1 MGSLA
6 ASRVTRSEEIEWAAG
21 GRFGKVN
28 HAMDQSDIQYVRYV
42 DENKYFILIPWNW
55 KNI

>member
-6 ASRVTRSEEIEWAAG
+6 ASRATRSEEIEWAAG

-28 HAMDQSDIQYVRYV
+28 HAMDQSDIQDVLYV
-42 DENKYFILIPWNW
+42 DENNKFIMMLWNW

>member
-6 ASRVTRSEEIEWAAG
+6 ASRATRSEEIEWAAG

-28 HAMDQSDIQYVRYV
+28 HAMDQSDIQDVRYV
-42 DENKYFILIPWNW
+42 DENKYFILIPWN
-55 KNI
+55 

>member
-6 ASRVTRSEEIEWAAG
+6 ASRGTRSEEIEWAAG

-28 HAMDQSDIQYVRYV
+28 HAMDQSDIQDVLYV
-42 DENKYFILIPWNW
+42 DENNKFIMMLWN
-55 KNI
+55 